1 MPVNYNKKKLGKKM
15 KKTPSVACPLIKD
28 HWNDKVSVA
37 KNLSNFGL
45 TNNPS
50 KSILTGFTNTQQQ
63 VQGEEM
69 KEHNK
74 KRQREA
80 KQPQVVKLLEEQ
92 ANKPTGIK
100 QISLPTGTIK
110 FITYLM
116 EKYGD
121 NYKEMTKDPK
131 NVYQMTWKQIRAK
144 ILTFKSIK
152 AYEHLMPRPI
162 ADL

>member
-15 KKTPSVACPLIKD
+15 KKTPSVTCPLIKD
-28 HWNDKVSVA
+28 HWNDKLSVA

-50 KSILTGFTNTQQQ
+50 KSILTGFVNTQPQ
-63 VQGEEM
+63 VQGEEI
-69 KEHNK
+69 KEQNK
-74 KRQREA
+74 KRKRVA
-80 KQPQVVKLLEEQ
+80 NQPQVVKKLEEQ

-100 QISLPTGTIK
+100 QITLPPGTIK

-131 NVYQMTWKQIRAK
+131 NVYQMTFRLMLDMLVQF
-144 ILTFKSIK
+144 ILKSRFLT
-152 AYEHLMPRPI
+152 H
-162 ADL
+162 